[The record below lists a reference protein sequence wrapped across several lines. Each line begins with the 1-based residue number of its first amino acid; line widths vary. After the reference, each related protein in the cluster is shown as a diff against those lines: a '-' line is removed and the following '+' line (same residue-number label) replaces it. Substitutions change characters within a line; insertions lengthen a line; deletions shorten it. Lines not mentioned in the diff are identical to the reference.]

1 MTRTALV
8 ALLLVVPA
16 VAAPLPDAERERLA
30 VARTYGTWTD
40 PLGGCSY
47 RVAGGRLA
55 VRLAEFPRGSI
66 EYMPG
71 PFDAPRFVRRVPGD
85 FVASVRA
92 DVPYQPDGRLGN
104 ATGQSRFVGAG
115 LTAED
120 GRGNRAGIRKYE
132 KMDGGHR
139 TAYGSA
145 FRQATGGGGGSGT
158 GAGKD
163 TDTRLFLR
171 LSRKGSQALFAT
183 STDGTAWREYGK
195 QEVGWDGPVTVG
207 LIAENTTGV
216 AVEVTFDHF
225 TFTEPKAEP

>member
-1 MTRTALV
+1 MTRTVLL

-16 VAAPLPDAERERLA
+16 AATPLPDAERDRLA
-30 VARTYGTWTD
+30 VARAFGAWTD
-40 PLGGCSY
+40 PLGDCTY
-47 RVAGGRLA
+47 RAGGGRLA
-55 VRLAEFPRGSI
+55 VRLPEYPRGSI

-71 PFDAPRFVRRVPGD
+71 PFDAPRFVRRVTGD

-92 DVPYQPDGRLGN
+92 DVPHQPDGRLGN
-104 ATGQSRFVGAG
+104 TNGQSRFVGGG

-145 FRQATGGGGGSGT
+145 FRQANGGGGGSGT
-158 GAGKD
+158 GAQKGGD
-163 TDTRLFLR
+163 SRLFLR

-183 STDGTAWREYGK
+183 STDGTTWREYGK

-225 TFTEPKAEP
+225 TFTEPKN